1 MWEIY
6 GQSKEAIAIKTTVG
20 NLVNS
25 LDISKYKRNFIEFT
39 LAKVDYTP
47 SEQITGKLSYSAP
60 FFIKRPHFRYESEVR
75 LFLSSYSGCEPT
87 MDTPIGYSIPIDL
100 AEAISEVFVHPDSQ
114 EWFLQS
120 VQDLIKAFGFRK
132 SVKKGE
138 CGNTV

>member
-1 MWEIY
+1 
-6 GQSKEAIAIKTTVG
+6 
-20 NLVNS
+20 
-25 LDISKYKRNFIEFT
+25 
-39 LAKVDYTP
+39 
-47 SEQITGKLSYSAP
+47 
-60 FFIKRPHFRYESEVR
+60 
-75 LFLSSYSGCEPT
+75 